1 MKQIIALAIL
11 AVATMGGAQAQENT
25 KPTKDAAVMEQRN
38 AQRAAQGQDA
48 SAQLASELGLNAEQT
63 AKMKEVDD
71 LYVTSMERLRM
82 STTDRAVLQEQ
93 SRILAEQRDERL
105 KGILEPAQYE
115 RMMAMRQRKADESR
129 QKEAEMK
136 RAGQ

>member
-48 SAQLASELGLNAEQT
+48 STQLASELGLNAEQT